1 MSKELGIHTVIVDG
15 DFRSFKAAFSRSV
28 LGVTFRK
35 FKRKKS
41 EFYQHR
47 VHNEAVT
54 QHVQKWLYEY
64 LLTQTN
70 LKNISDFKLKTD
82 MTIVWDKTGKIG
94 AMKGIA
100 VDIYLKVGEL
110 TVQRMEFRRESE
122 TISIDLFYSD
132 IDASSQKIRDILP
145 KLIESMGSEN
155 FNYRKHDF
163 LTEKGRQLAQAYHVE
178 RVPTV
183 IINAENLI
191 ENPDERTL
199 RQEIEKAFSPT
210 LAVTRPD
217 FSIEPIKKPV
227 AELLAKSNIITFQ
240 QIKNPK

>member
-15 DFRSFKAAFSRSV
+15 DFRSFKAAFLRSV

-47 VHNEAVT
+47 IHNEVVT

-82 MTIVWDKTGKIG
+82 MTIVWSKTGKIE
-94 AMKGIA
+94 AIRDIA
-100 VDIYLKVGEL
+100 VDIYLKYGEL
-110 TVQRMEFRRESE
+110 TVQRMEFGRKSE

-132 IDASSQKIRDILP
+132 IDASSQRLRNVLP
-145 KLIESMGSEN
+145 TLIESMGSEN
-155 FNYRKHDF
+155 FEYTEHDF
-163 LTEKGRQLAQAYHVE
+163 LEEKERQLGQAYGVE
-178 RVPTV
+178 RVPNV
-183 IINAENLI
+183 VINAENPI

-199 RQEIEKAFSPT
+199 RQEIQKAFSPM
-210 LAVTRPD
+210 LMVMKQD
-217 FSIEPIKKPV
+217 FSVEPIKQPV
-227 AELLAKSNIITFQ
+227 AELLAKST
-240 QIKNPK
+240 IKLGLD